1 MKELEVF
8 LKSHLTEANVYFK
21 SHTIECDVIIYNI
34 PRREVVAIKDA
45 LALYLRQHVDS
56 NVLCECFLKGTD
68 SSITI
73 KAHMR
78 DSATKMIVV
87 SSATSIPQA
96 VSESAIKLISIDGAA
111 AMEQS
116 VSASIARYRLFS
128 DMDDDNLSAF
138 DDMSLD
144 DVDFIIAG

>member
-1 MKELEVF
+1 
-8 LKSHLTEANVYFK
+8 
-21 SHTIECDVIIYNI
+21 
-34 PRREVVAIKDA
+34 
-45 LALYLRQHVDS
+45 
-56 NVLCECFLKGTD
+56 
-68 SSITI
+68 
-73 KAHMR
+73 MR